1 MINRSVDIEELPA
14 HTCWSFLHATAVG
27 RLAVWVD
34 DHPDIFPLNFVTDH
48 GTIVFRSDAGTKV
61 AGALTEAPVALEI
74 DGYDAETGKAWSVV
88 VKGRAESIKVGH
100 ELMATLELP
109 LFPWQA
115 GTKGHF
121 LRVTPDSV
129 TGRRFTMTDPETWKS
144 PLTASLR
151 TPTGPMNTVTPREET
166 R

>member
-1 MINRSVDIEELPA
+1 MNNHSHDIEELPA
-14 HTCWSFLHATAVG
+14 HTCWSLLRAATIG

-34 DHPDIFPLNFVTDH
+34 DHPDIFPLNYVTDH

-61 AGALTEAPVALEI
+61 SGALAGTPVALEI
-74 DGYDAETGKAWSVV
+74 DGYDAQTGKAWSVV
-88 VKGRAESIKVGH
+88 VKGQAESIKVGH

-115 GTKGHF
+115 GIKGHF
-121 LRVTPDSV
+121 LRITPDSV
-129 TGRRFTMTDPETWKS
+129 TGRRFTVTDPETWAS
-144 PLTASLR
+144 PMTTALR
-151 TPTGPMNTVTPREET
+151 TPTGPVNTVAPREEK